1 MGITPCRTVWL
12 DGKFVD
18 LSEATV
24 PVTTHAL
31 HYGTT
36 AFEGIRAYWNGDN
49 LYVFRLAD
57 HIRRLRRS
65 GSFYDMATPYTDDD
79 IVRAITGTC
88 ARNGL
93 RESTY
98 IRPIFFV
105 GEWGI
110 SLYVRPAAPTRFA
123 VIVFPLDKL
132 FDNGGISVGVVSC
145 RRFSDASTPTQ
156 AKMSGNYLN
165 SIYATIEAQKSG
177 YEEAIMLDHAGNVSE
192 APGANIFLV
201 QDGRLV
207 TPDRASSALDGITRD
222 TVVRLAERLDI
233 PVEFRR
239 VSPGELHT
247 SEELF
252 LTGTAAEVVPITS
265 VGGRA
270 VGRGPGPVTRSI
282 MEAYADVVAGRGGAS
297 DGWLTPVYHDA

>member
-31 HYGTT
+31 HYGTA

-49 LYVFRLAD
+49 LYVFRLTD

-65 GSFYDMATPYTDDD
+65 GSFYDMATAYTDDE
-79 IVRAITGTC
+79 IARAITGTC

-132 FDNGGISVGVVSC
+132 FDNGAYRSGWSRAGGSATPPPPPRPRC
-145 RRFSDASTPTQ
+145 PATTSTPY
-156 AKMSGNYLN
+156 MPL
-165 SIYATIEAQKSG
+165 
-177 YEEAIMLDHAGNVSE
+177 
-192 APGANIFLV
+192 
-201 QDGRLV
+201 
-207 TPDRASSALDGITRD
+207 
-222 TVVRLAERLDI
+222 
-233 PVEFRR
+233 
-239 VSPGELHT
+239 
-247 SEELF
+247 
-252 LTGTAAEVVPITS
+252 
-265 VGGRA
+265 
-270 VGRGPGPVTRSI
+270 
-282 MEAYADVVAGRGGAS
+282 
-297 DGWLTPVYHDA
+297 